1 MWIDSKRRILS
12 AFLRFLKKNPDD
24 DDALIF
30 FHSNA
35 RFDQNATAAARRR
48 RRRRRQRA
56 SGGGGA
62 TTARARYAFDRLDGS
77 CSSLRACV
85 FFIVLRNARILGI
98 KKSTMVS
105 SYFKEI

>member
-35 RFDQNATAAARRR
+35 RFDQNATAAAARRRR
-48 RRRRRQRA
+48 RRRRRQQG
-56 SGGGGA
+56 SGGSA
-62 TTARARYAFDRLDGS
+62 TTARARYDAFDRLDGS
-77 CSSLRACV
+77 CSIVYVRACFSLYSVTLV
-85 FFIVLRNARILGI
+85 F
-98 KKSTMVS
+98 
-105 SYFKEI
+105 

>member
-48 RRRRRQRA
+48 RRRRRQQG
-56 SGGGGA
+56 SGGGA

>member
-35 RFDQNATAAARRR
+35 RFDQNATAAAARR
-48 RRRRRQRA
+48 RRRRRQQG
-56 SGGGGA
+56 SGGSA

-98 KKSTMVS
+98 KKST
-105 SYFKEI
+105 

>member
-35 RFDQNATAAARRR
+35 RFDQNATAAAARR
-48 RRRRRQRA
+48 RRRRRQQG
-56 SGGGGA
+56 SGGSA

-98 KKSTMVS
+98 KSTIVS
-105 SYFKEI
+105 SYVF

>member
-24 DDALIF
+24 DDTLIF

-35 RFDQNATAAARRR
+35 RFDQNATAAAARR
-48 RRRRRQRA
+48 RRRRRQQG
-56 SGGGGA
+56 SGGSA